1 VRELEDVIG
10 WWEDQLNGP
19 SSGRVAYARRRQLR
33 RSVCVCGEVLLAHA
47 PERPFAINAVPRL
60 TEVHEGKASAATVHA
75 P

>member
-33 RSVCVCGEVLLAHA
+33 RTGEVLLAHA
-47 PERPFAINAVPRL
+47 PERFAINAVPRL